1 MTTQS
6 SVGTLAGDLDSI
18 LRSFASMLEGIYHID
33 EELAAEMADKFSN
46 KLRENA
52 RGIYAEMTA
61 EISEGLKKP
70 PKKPRKRKVRQA
82 EIVESDPDLMD
93 MPDRAIGQEELPD
106 NENTLLHAEDA
117 GDVDLLA
124 ERLLNNTRVTDRS
137 GGPNTSSWDTN
148 NPTMRRIGS

>member
-52 RGIYAEMTA
+52 RSIYAEMTA

-70 PKKPRKRKVRQA
+70 PKKRKRRMKQ
-82 EIVESDPDLMD
+82 VEMIEPELID

>member
-18 LRSFASMLEGIYHID
+18 LRSFGSMLEGVYHID
-33 EELAAEMADKFSN
+33 EELAAEMADKFSSR
-46 KLRENA
+46 LRENA
-52 RGIYAEMTA
+52 RSIYAEMTA

-70 PKKPRKRKVRQA
+70 PKKPRKRRSKV
-82 EIVESDPDLMD
+82 EIMEPQDDFLD
-93 MPDRAIGQEELPD
+93 APDRAIGQEELPA

-124 ERLLNNTRVTDRS
+124 ERLLQNTRITDRA
-137 GGPNTSSWDTN
+137 GGPSTSSWDTN
-148 NPTMRRIGS
+148 NPTMRRIDR

>member
-33 EELAAEMADKFSN
+33 EELAAEMAEKFSS

-52 RGIYAEMTA
+52 RSIYAEMTA

-70 PKKPRKRKVRQA
+70 PKKPGKRRAVKA
-82 EIVESDPDLMD
+82 EIIEPEFDE
-93 MPDRAIGQEELPD
+93 PDRAIGQEELPE

-137 GGPNTSSWDTN
+137 GGPNSSSWDTN
-148 NPTMRRIGS
+148 NPTMRRIGK

>member
-1 MTTQS
+1 MTTPS

-33 EELAAEMADKFSN
+33 EELAAEMAEKFST

-70 PKKPRKRKVRQA
+70 AKKPRKRRLKA
-82 EIVESDPDLMD
+82 EIVEPSDFVDE
-93 MPDRAIGQEELPD
+93 PDRAVGVEELPAQ
-106 NENTLLHAEDA
+106 ENTLLHADDA

-124 ERLLNNTRVTDRS
+124 ERLLSNTRVTDRS
-137 GGPNTSSWDTN
+137 GGSGTSSWDTN
-148 NPTMRRIGS
+148 NPTMRRIGK

>member
-33 EELAAEMADKFSN
+33 EELAAEMAEKFSN

-70 PKKPRKRKVRQA
+70 AKKPRKRRMKPEVMD
-82 EIVESDPDLMD
+82 SPDFAD
-93 MPDRAIGQEELPD
+93 EPDRASGQEELPA
-106 NENTLLHAEDA
+106 NENTLLHADDP

-124 ERLLNNTRVTDRS
+124 EKLLSNTRVTDRS
-137 GGPNTSSWDTN
+137 GGSGTSSWDTN
-148 NPTMRRIGS
+148 NPTMRRIGK

>member
-33 EELAAEMADKFSN
+33 EELAAEMAEKFSN

-52 RGIYAEMTA
+52 RAIYAEMTA

-70 PKKPRKRKVRQA
+70 AKKPRKRRMKP
-82 EIVESDPDLMD
+82 EIMESSEFTDAPDH
-93 MPDRAIGQEELPD
+93 AIGLEELPEQD
-106 NENTLLHAEDA
+106 STLLHADDA

-124 ERLLNNTRVTDRS
+124 ERLLNNTRATDRA
-137 GGPNTSSWDTN
+137 GGAGTSSWDTN
-148 NPTMRRIGS
+148 NPTMRRIGK